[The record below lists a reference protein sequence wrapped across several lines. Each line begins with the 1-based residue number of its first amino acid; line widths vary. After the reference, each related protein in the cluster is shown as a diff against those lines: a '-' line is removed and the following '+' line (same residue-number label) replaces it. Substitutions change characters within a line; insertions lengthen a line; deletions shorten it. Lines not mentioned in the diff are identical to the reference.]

1 MNSSTYKKAG
11 DLLLEIQ
18 RAEELLKS
26 LKSSEGSF
34 NKFELEYSIELN
46 GLHVYI
52 TQGLFDELENAIS
65 KRIEELNVRFENL

>member
-1 MNSSTYKKAG
+1 MNLSTYRKAG
-11 DLLLEIQ
+11 DLLSEIQ
-18 RAEELLKS
+18 RTEELLES

-65 KRIEELNVRFENL
+65 KRIEELNVKFENL

>member
-1 MNSSTYKKAG
+1 MNLSTYKKAG
-11 DLLLEIQ
+11 DLLSEIQ
-18 RAEELLKS
+18 RTEELLKS

-52 TQGLFDELENAIS
+52 TQGLFDELENLIS
-65 KRIEELNVRFENL
+65 KRIEELNVKFENL

>member
-1 MNSSTYKKAG
+1 MNLSTYKKAR
-11 DLLLEIQ
+11 DLLSEIQ
-18 RAEELLKS
+18 RTEELLES

-46 GLHVYI
+46 GDTYVL

>member
-1 MNSSTYKKAG
+1 MNLSTYKKAG
-11 DLLLEIQ
+11 DLLSEIQ
-18 RAEELLKS
+18 RTEELLES

-46 GLHVYI
+46 GDTYI
-52 TQGLFDELENAIS
+52 LTQGLFDELENAIS